1 MNMGRLGYYITIMG
15 LLRFLLALS
24 VVIDHTGPIFGYH
37 LLSGKMAVQ
46 TFFIL
51 SGFYMALI
59 LNEKYTHRKNSF
71 WLYISN
77 RFLRIYPLYWL
88 VLICTC
94 IFLLSQNTFNSTF
107 TQIPVSELIIKN
119 LTIFVTTDYWW
130 KSAAYS
136 GLYVFQAW
144 TLGLELIFYLL
155 APLLVF
161 RGGKSIFGLFLGS
174 LILRFVITH
183 FVIFYPFEFMDRFF
197 ITEICFFLLGVLAY
211 KIYAKPL
218 FPLTQIYKKYGQ
230 LLVGLVIGATLL
242 FQFIPSGDI
251 FADNKFLWLYFL
263 LIGSC
268 VPAIFSVTKKVVW
281 DRAIGELSYP
291 IYIAHAL
298 LIDVAKAVWPQQWH
312 SSWFSL
318 AILIAVCFLAISLNE
333 FLLKPIEKIRKKRTQ
348 KIGH

>member
-1 MNMGRLGYYITIMG
+1 MRRLGYYITNMG

-37 LLSGKMAVQ
+37 LISGKMAVQ

-59 LNEKYTHRKNSF
+59 LNEKYVHQKNAF

-94 IFLLSQNTFNSTF
+94 IFLLMLKTFSDTF
-107 TQIPVSELIIKN
+107 TQIPVTELFIKN
-119 LTIFVTTDYWW
+119 ITIFATTDYWW
-130 KSAAYS
+130 KSATYN

-144 TLGLELIFYLL
+144 TLGLEFIFYLL
-155 APLLVF
+155 APVLVF
-161 RGGKSIFGLFLGS
+161 RSWRSVFGLLLGS
-174 LILRFVITH
+174 LMLRFVATH
-183 FVIFYPFEFMDRFF
+183 FVVFYPFEFIDRFF
-197 ITEICFFLLGVLAY
+197 VTEICFFLFGILAY

-218 FPLTQIYKKYGQ
+218 FPLTQIYTKYGKGIIV
-230 LLVGLVIGATLL
+230 LAICATLF

-263 LIGSC
+263 LIGSSL
-268 VPAIFSVTKKVVW
+268 PAIFGITKKIIW
-281 DRAIGELSYP
+281 DRLIGDLSYP
-291 IYIAHAL
+291 IYISHAL
-298 LIDVAKAVWPQQWH
+298 LIDVAKSIWPQQ
-312 SSWFSL
+312 SRNSWFSL
-318 AILIAVCFLAISLNE
+318 GILIAVIFLAISLNE
-333 FLLKPIEKIRKKRTQ
+333 FLLKPTMRILC
-348 KIGH
+348 